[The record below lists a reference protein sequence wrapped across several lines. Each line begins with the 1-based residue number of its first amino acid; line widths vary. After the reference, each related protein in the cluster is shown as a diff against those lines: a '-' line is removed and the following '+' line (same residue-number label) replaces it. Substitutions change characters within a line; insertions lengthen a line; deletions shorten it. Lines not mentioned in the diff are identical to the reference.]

1 MVELPTDI
9 LRTFL
14 RDKDSNDIDHNDK
27 QINKMFPITN
37 ITGYLGSGNSSLLEN
52 IGKISNKKL
61 AIILKKFDDSSV
73 IETYHD

>member
-14 RDKDSNDIDHNDK
+14 RDKDSYDKDHNHK
-27 QINKMFPITN
+27 QINKKIQITN
-37 ITGYLGSGNSSLLEN
+37 TTEYLGSENSSLLDN

-61 AIILKKFDDSSV
+61 AIILNKFGDSSV
-73 IETYHD
+73 IETYHN